1 MIATR
6 KPNAART
13 ARNGMCAPQSGQ
25 CDQSQQ
31 PAAGGTEP
39 ASNIIEPCSLA
50 EEEYLIKL
58 HIQKISEMDEAC
70 YKRNKQRGN
79 RIANKVCRHALL
91 LVLMWTR
98 LLVSYGDADS
108 FVAFQWDSSYMAEKL
123 NQEFHAKDPI
133 QHPFSL
139 VSACCIRDIPCRSFI
154 FESGEDL
161 SNFRAQNAKPP
172 RKHRSVGLGK
182 QAEDMT
188 SPSVNSLSLC

>member
-1 MIATR
+1 MLLEQPGMACVLHKVVSVISR
-6 KPNAART
+6 SSQLQAARNRQAT
-13 ARNGMCAPQSGQ
+13 LLSRVVLRRIN
-25 CDQSQQ
+25 
-31 PAAGGTEP
+31 T
-39 ASNIIEPCSLA
+39 
-50 EEEYLIKL
+50 